1 MFVLAD
7 CIASLGHLVAL
18 FLLYKETES
27 VILIDTKSFSQSS
40 ECSFSLSL
48 SACLHVSACFPP
60 LMNFLRACILDFNM
74 VSERTRS
81 ENHSSLVFSDSS

>member
-1 MFVLAD
+1 MFVLAN

-18 FLLYKETES
+18 FLLYKETEL

-48 SACLHVSACFPP
+48 SLCMPSRLCMLSAIAELSSRLH
-60 LMNFLRACILDFNM
+60 FLFQ
-74 VSERTRS
+74 
-81 ENHSSLVFSDSS
+81 HSIKTN

>member
-1 MFVLAD
+1 MFVLAN

-18 FLLYKETES
+18 FLLYKEIES

-48 SACLHVSACFPP
+48 SLSLCMPSRLCMLSAIAELSSRLH
-60 LMNFLRACILDFNM
+60 FLFQ
-74 VSERTRS
+74 
-81 ENHSSLVFSDSS
+81 HSIKTN

>member
-48 SACLHVSACFPP
+48 CMPSRLCMLSAIDELS
-60 LMNFLRACILDFNM
+60 
-74 VSERTRS
+74 
-81 ENHSSLVFSDSS
+81 SSLHS